1 MPAGMSRQILLWCE
15 QPFETGGMTLKQE
28 LWWPLYLPTHSN
40 TCQPCQS
47 PEKGCLAAAVG
58 TNQLPEF
65 ARADLKGQA
74 RKQSP
79 VAPTQTQI
87 RDR

>member
-15 QPFETGGMTLKQE
+15 QPLEPGGVTLVQE
-28 LWWPLYLPTHSN
+28 PWWPLYLPTHPNSR
-40 TCQPCQS
+40 QPCQS
-47 PEKGCLAAAVG
+47 PEQRCLAAAVG
-58 TNQLPEF
+58 TNQLPQL
-65 ARADLKGQA
+65 ARADFKGQA
-74 RKQSP
+74 RKQGP